1 MGKHYIVG
9 RGRCPRCGAEGTVI
23 LRVDGSRPYV
33 YVRHGRVWHYIG
45 TLDRVNL
52 EHIITNR
59 TSPEV
64 NVRHNST
71 AYNKAVIITMLAI
84 VMVVAS
90 MAIITKYLGLSNASM
105 NVGYNDDLGNTVKQT
120 VIGYANPDLS
130 YEFMINNHSEINI
143 CPLINDLD

>member
-52 EHIITNR
+52 ESIITNR
-59 TSPEV
+59 ASPRV
-64 NVRHNST
+64 SAKRRST
-71 AYNKAVIITMLAI
+71 AYNKAVIIAMLAI
-84 VMVVAS
+84 IMAVAS
-90 MAIITKYLGLSNASM
+90 MAIITKYLGLSNANV
-105 NVGYNDDLGNTVKQT
+105 NVGYNDYLSNTVKST

-130 YEFMINNHSEINI
+130 YEFIINNHSEVNI